1 MNQRDN
7 PLFRHL
13 AVAVVV
19 KLALLLVLWWVFVR
33 DIGVDANLAARHIV
47 NSADNIGVSK

>member
-33 DIGVDANLAARHIV
+33 DIGVDSNLAARHIV